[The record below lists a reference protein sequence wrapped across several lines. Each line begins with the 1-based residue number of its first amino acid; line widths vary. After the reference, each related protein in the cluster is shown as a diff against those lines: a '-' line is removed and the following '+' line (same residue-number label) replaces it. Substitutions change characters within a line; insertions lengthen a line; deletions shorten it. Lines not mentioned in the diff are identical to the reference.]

1 MILGLDISTAC
12 IGYVV
17 YSDKLEEIGHISLS
31 KFGKDQFVKSVVV
44 KDKFIELQKKYKI
57 TDIAIEQYM
66 KFFSGG
72 GSRAQTMLVLAEFSG
87 RVSQI
92 CFDMFD
98 VTPEYF
104 NVLTARKLAYGSSR
118 IKDHKDQKLANLE
131 RVIEAE
137 KDVSF
142 DIGRTGKYKSY
153 CFDEADAYTIA
164 KAMWIKMNEKE

>member
-31 KFGKDQFVKSVVV
+31 KFGKDQFVKAVVV

-57 TDIAIEQYM
+57 TNVAIEQYL
-66 KFFSGG
+66 KYFSGG
-72 GSRAQTMLVLAEFSG
+72 GSRAQTMLVLAEFNG

-92 CFDMFD
+92 CFDVFD
-98 VTPEYF
+98 TVPEYF
-104 NVLTARKLAYGSSR
+104 NVLTARKLAWGSAR
-118 IKDHKDQKLANLE
+118 VKDHDDQKLANLE
-131 RVIEAE
+131 RVMNTENVV
-137 KDVSF
+137 KFDV
-142 DIGRTGKYKSY
+142 GRTGKYRSY

-164 KAMWIKMNEKE
+164 KAKWVKMNEKK